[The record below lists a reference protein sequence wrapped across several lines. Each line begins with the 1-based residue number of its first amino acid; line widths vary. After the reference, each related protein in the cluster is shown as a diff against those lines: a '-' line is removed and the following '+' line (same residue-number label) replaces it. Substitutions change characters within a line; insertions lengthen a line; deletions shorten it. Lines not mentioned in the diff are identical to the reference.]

1 LSELITLDEKLL
13 QMASDGKSAQE
24 MSAATGQPAAKC
36 LIRVREI
43 LRERNWATEIEQR
56 QLLMDDLFALKRR
69 VQDQQKDMDFLSDKQ
84 ITALA
89 KVIES
94 ADVLLEKLGQSNAD
108 IIGKVTMAQSAMM
121 LRLIDSGFARARK
134 MLADEYPDLP
144 VGRLKEAF
152 GQGLQEASEASDLVD

>member
-1 LSELITLDEKLL
+1 MSELTKLDDHLL
-13 QMASDGKSAQE
+13 KMASDGKSGQEMAQE
-24 MSAATGQPAAKC
+24 TGQPAAKC

-43 LRERNWATEIEQR
+43 LRERNWATEMEQR

-69 VQDQQKDMDFLSDKQ
+69 VQEQQKDMDFLSDKQ

-108 IIGKVTMAQSAMM
+108 IVGKVTAAQSVAM
-121 LRLIDSGFARARK
+121 LRLIEAGFERARK
-134 MLADEYPDLP
+134 LLVDEYPDLP
-144 VGRLKEAF
+144 LATLKEAF
-152 GQGLQEASEASDLVD
+152 ARGLQEASDLVE

>member
-1 LSELITLDEKLL
+1 MSELTTLDDKLL
-13 QMASDGKSAQE
+13 EMAADGKSAQE
-24 MSAATGQPAAKC
+24 MAAATGEPAAKC

-43 LRERNWATEIEQR
+43 LRERNWATEMEQR

-108 IIGKVTMAQSAMM
+108 IIGKVTAAQSVAM
-121 LRLIDSGFARARK
+121 LRLIESAFERARK
-134 MLADEYPDLP
+134 MLVDEYPDLP
-144 VGRLKEAF
+144 LATLKEAF
-152 GQGLQEASEASDLVD
+152 ARGLQEVSDLVE